1 LRLAE
6 LLKHYKQETTEFSLA
21 GSSQLLDAPFLYF
34 HVLKLVAR
42 DENLSFTN
50 SLLATKEDKNK
61 NKHEN

>member
-1 LRLAE
+1 
-6 LLKHYKQETTEFSLA
+6 
-21 GSSQLLDAPFLYF
+21 
-34 HVLKLVAR
+34 LVAR